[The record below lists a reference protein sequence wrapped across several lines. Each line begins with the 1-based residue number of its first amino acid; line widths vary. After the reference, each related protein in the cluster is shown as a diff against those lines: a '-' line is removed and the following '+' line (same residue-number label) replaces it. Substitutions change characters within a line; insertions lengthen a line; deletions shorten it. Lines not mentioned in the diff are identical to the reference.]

1 MNCNTCRY
9 ELSQC
14 LDGRLPSGRRATV
27 LAHAEAC
34 APCGQFWEELQS
46 AQRLTLSL
54 RPTQVSGD
62 FREGL
67 WERIQAGE
75 GTPDAVFQ
83 EPIPVAT
90 KVRYTLSGAAAA
102 AALLI
107 GVTLLQGERQ
117 APSGS
122 AEVAGSEEVA
132 VTAPAATPGSVAFQP
147 RVEQPRV
154 EQARLEQAAGLQ
166 PRAPVT
172 NASLAGTPL
181 LSSAQ
186 PLTLQVL
193 AREAAHQLEQRYHDA
208 SIGMR
213 MMRDPA
219 HNRAAAARRVIDN
232 AQELRAFGELLIDLR
247 DRKRLVF
254 TDAELDRDLS
264 FAVEWLGRVPE
275 ITEGSPETF
284 DTYFGPA
291 LSRPRLAHVRENI
304 GLTLTRDPQREL
316 LELKELNTRRPEVFP
331 KLFFVLTDIR
341 DLESELSALQ
351 PRFTP
356 IQTECGPSWVAPRSE
371 VVRQGTLLRMFGA
384 QGFGGQGAGT
394 QGQVRFQIEVRE
406 GR

>member
-54 RPTQVSGD
+54 RPTQVGGD

-107 GVTLLQGERQ
+107 GVTLLQGERR
-117 APSGS
+117 APS
-122 AEVAGSEEVA
+122 ASEEVA
-132 VTAPAATPGSVAFQP
+132 VTAPVTTPGSVVEQP
-147 RVEQPRV
+147 RVEQPRL
-154 EQARLEQAAGLQ
+154 EQPRLDQAAGLQ
-166 PRAPVT
+166 PRAT

-254 TDAELDRDLS
+254 TDAEVDRDLS
-264 FAVEWLGRVPE
+264 FAVEWLERVPE
-275 ITEGSPETF
+275 ITESSLETV

-291 LSRPRLAHVRENI
+291 LSRPRLAHVREHI

-341 DLESELSALQ
+341 DLESELSAMQ

>member
-54 RPTQVSGD
+54 RPTQVGGD

-107 GVTLLQGERQ
+107 GVTLLQGERR
-117 APSGS
+117 APS
-122 AEVAGSEEVA
+122 ASEEVA
-132 VTAPAATPGSVAFQP
+132 ATAPVTTPGSVVERP
-147 RVEQPRV
+147 RVEQP
-154 EQARLEQAAGLQ
+154 RLEQAAGLQ
-166 PRAPVT
+166 PRAT

-186 PLTLQVL
+186 LP
-193 AREAAHQLEQRYHDA
+193 AAPPSREY
-208 SIGMR
+208 
-213 MMRDPA
+213 
-219 HNRAAAARRVIDN
+219 
-232 AQELRAFGELLIDLR
+232 
-247 DRKRLVF
+247 
-254 TDAELDRDLS
+254 
-264 FAVEWLGRVPE
+264 
-275 ITEGSPETF
+275 
-284 DTYFGPA
+284 
-291 LSRPRLAHVRENI
+291 
-304 GLTLTRDPQREL
+304 
-316 LELKELNTRRPEVFP
+316 
-331 KLFFVLTDIR
+331 
-341 DLESELSALQ
+341 
-351 PRFTP
+351 
-356 IQTECGPSWVAPRSE
+356 
-371 VVRQGTLLRMFGA
+371 
-384 QGFGGQGAGT
+384 
-394 QGQVRFQIEVRE
+394 
-406 GR
+406 

>member
-54 RPTQVSGD
+54 RPTQVGGD

-117 APSGS
+117 APS
-122 AEVAGSEEVA
+122 ASEEAA
-132 VTAPAATPGSVAFQP
+132 VTAPVTTPGSVVEQP
-147 RVEQPRV
+147 RVEQPR
-154 EQARLEQAAGLQ
+154 LDQAAGLQ
-166 PRAPVT
+166 PRAT

-213 MMRDPA
+213 MLRDPA

-254 TDAELDRDLS
+254 TDAEVDRDLS
-264 FAVEWLGRVPE
+264 FAVEWLERVPE
-275 ITEGSPETF
+275 ITEGSLETV

-291 LSRPRLAHVRENI
+291 LSRPRLAHVREHI

-341 DLESELSALQ
+341 DLESELSAMQ

>member
-14 LDGRLPSGRRATV
+14 LDGRLPSGRRQTV

-34 APCGQFWEELQS
+34 DPCGRFWEELQS
-46 AQRLTLSL
+46 AQRLALSL
-54 RPTQVSGD
+54 RPTSVSGD
-62 FREGL
+62 FRDGL
-67 WERIQAGE
+67 WERVQAGE
-75 GTPDAVFQ
+75 GTPDAVFH
-83 EPIPVAT
+83 EPIPLAT

-107 GVTLLQGERQ
+107 GVSLMQ
-117 APSGS
+117 AEPSPP
-122 AEVAGSEEVA
+122 ATADQVATA
-132 VTAPAATPGSVAFQP
+132 APAPRAASSVADRAGARSVNTVGAETSLRP
-147 RVEQPRV
+147 RSGAVD
-154 EQARLEQAAGLQ
+154 AGI
-166 PRAPVT
+166 T
-172 NASLAGTPL
+172 SASLASTPL

-208 SIGMR
+208 TIGMR

-232 AQELRAFGELLIDLR
+232 AHELRAFGELLIDLR

-254 TDAELDRDLS
+254 TDSELDRDLS
-264 FAVEWLGRVPE
+264 FAVAWLERVPE
-275 ITEGSPETF
+275 LTEGTPEAV

-291 LSRPRLAHVRENI
+291 LARPRLANVRENI

-316 LELKELNTRRPEVFP
+316 LELKELNSRQPEVFP
-331 KLFFVLTDIR
+331 KLFFVLSDIR
-341 DLESELSALQ
+341 DLKRELSAMQ
-351 PRFTP
+351 QRFAP
-356 IQTECGPSWVAPRSE
+356 IETTCGPSWVAPRSE
-371 VVRQGTLLRMFGA
+371 VVRHGRLLRMFGA
-384 QGFGGQGAGT
+384 QDMGQ
-394 QGQVRFQIEVRE
+394 QGQLRFEIEVRE

>member
-54 RPTQVSGD
+54 RPTQVGGD

-107 GVTLLQGERQ
+107 GVTLLQGERR
-117 APSGS
+117 APS
-122 AEVAGSEEVA
+122 ASEEVA
-132 VTAPAATPGSVAFQP
+132 ATAPVTTPGSVVEQP
-147 RVEQPRV
+147 RVEQPRL
-154 EQARLEQAAGLQ
+154 EQPRLDQAAGLQ
-166 PRAPVT
+166 PRAT

-254 TDAELDRDLS
+254 TDAEVDRDLS
-264 FAVEWLGRVPE
+264 FAVEWLERVPE
-275 ITEGSPETF
+275 ITESSLETV

-291 LSRPRLAHVRENI
+291 LSRPRLAHVREHI

-341 DLESELSALQ
+341 DLESELSAMQ